1 LLPRVWEDHLVN
13 QKQPEAKRPYFTAV
27 LLVLLLAS
35 VMGNVALYS
44 KSISQQQEERIQR
57 GFVIMQS
64 GSEAKKHFASVTA
77 HVQALLASD
86 DIADRLLLKSK
97 LAASF
102 HNAKS
107 VSQFIAEAEVSH
119 GESYPAPHRK
129 AEEFLADTELSFEQ
143 LGNHDGPL
151 TGGER
156 EYLELVKSVYTKL
169 TETLESFD
177 YENNNTDR
185 AIALTVQAGGKW
197 VDQGGELLAHMNEP
211 ASVAFVS
218 RQ

>member
-1 LLPRVWEDHLVN
+1 LLPFVWEDHLVN

-27 LLVLLLAS
+27 MLVLLVVS

-64 GSEAKKHFASVTA
+64 GSEAKKHFEGVTA
-77 HVQALLASD
+77 QVRELLASD
-86 DIADRLLLKSK
+86 QIADRLLLKSK

-102 HNAKS
+102 HNVKS
-107 VSQFIAEAEVSH
+107 VTQFIAEAEVSH
-119 GESYPAPHRK
+119 GEPFPAPNRK
-129 AEEFLADTELSFEQ
+129 AEDFLADTEQSFEQ

-156 EYLELVKSVYTKL
+156 EYLEMVETVYAKL
-169 TETLESFD
+169 TETLESFG
-177 YENNNTDR
+177 YENNLTDR
-185 AIALTVQAGGKW
+185 AIALTIQAGGKW

-218 RQ
+218 AK

>member
-1 LLPRVWEDHLVN
+1 VN

-27 LLVLLLAS
+27 MLVLLVVS

-44 KSISQQQEERIQR
+44 KSISQQQEERIER

-64 GSEAKKHFASVTA
+64 GSEAKKHFESVTT
-77 HVQALLASD
+77 HVREMLASD
-86 DIADRLLLKSK
+86 RVADRLLLKSK

-107 VSQFIAEAEVSH
+107 VTQFITEAEVSH

-129 AEEFLADTELSFEQ
+129 AEDFLADTELSFEQ

-151 TGGER
+151 TGVER
-156 EYLELVKSVYTKL
+156 EYLEMIESVYAKL
-169 TETLESFD
+169 SETLKSFG
-177 YENNNTDR
+177 YENNITDR

-197 VDQGGELLAHMNEP
+197 VEQGGELLAHMNEP

-218 RQ
+218 AK